1 MSSPTAQATKVA
13 PAAGR
18 LRALPGQLREM
29 AGRLVEAERVFELA
43 GIMTLVL
50 TLLHLVST
58 PRLREV
64 ILIVAAAGLLDRRLL
79 ARAGYW
85 FVLTGLFVLNHALLW
100 HVLDNHKW
108 LLTYW
113 CLALGVSRLQ
123 PDARQALS
131 SNARWLVGLCFLF
144 ATLSKLLSPEYLD
157 GTFFEFTLLTDRR
170 FSGFA
175 DLVGGVPADVTGA
188 NISAIRELTRPYGS
202 TEMVQLQDA
211 PRIASLALVLS
222 YWTIA
227 VEATIAVL
235 FLLPARRGTGM
246 VRDAALL
253 LFILS
258 TYPVATVV
266 GFGRVLAVLGLAQ
279 TSNRLG
285 LERGLYLACFL
296 LLPFY
301 RFPFARVIRPLLG

>member
-1 MSSPTAQATKVA
+1 M
-13 PAAGR
+13 R
-18 LRALPGQLREM
+18 QLRDL
-29 AGRLVEAERVFELA
+29 AGRLVAGERVFEVA
-43 GIMTLVL
+43 GVMTLVM

-58 PRLREV
+58 PQLREV
-64 ILIVAAAGLLDRRLL
+64 ILIVAAAGLIDRRLL
-79 ARAGYW
+79 TRADYW
-85 FVLTGLFVLNHALLW
+85 FVLTGLFVLNHVLLW

-123 PDARQALS
+123 TDARAALS
-131 SNARWLVGLCFLF
+131 RNARWLVGLCFLF

-157 GTFFEFTLLTDRR
+157 GTFFQFTLLTDRR

-175 DLVGGVPADVTGA
+175 DVVGGVSPEVTGA
-188 NISAIRELTRPYGS
+188 NISALRELARAYGDS
-202 TEMVQLQDA
+202 EVVQLRDG

-227 VEATIAVL
+227 IEGAIAVL
-235 FLLPARRGTGM
+235 FLLPARFSAGV
-246 VRDAALL
+246 VRDAALI
-253 LFILS
+253 LFMLS

-266 GFGRVLAVLGLAQ
+266 GYGRLLAILGLAQ
-279 TSNRLG
+279 TPNRLG
-285 LERGLYLACFL
+285 LERALYLACFL

-301 RFPFARVIRPLLG
+301 RFPFARIIRLVTG